1 MEVDIDEAG
10 KQLSRLAELA
20 WRGEA
25 VIITREGKPYL
36 ELTPHRGGR
45 RERRLGLLKGKIRTA
60 PDFDQTPTDVIEAFE
75 GR

>member
-10 KQLSRLAELA
+10 KQLDRLGELA

-25 VIITREGKPYL
+25 VTITKDGKPHL
-36 ELTPHRGGR
+36 ALTPHRGVG
-45 RERRLGLLKGKIRTA
+45 RERRLGLLKGKIWTA
-60 PDFDQTPTDVIEAFE
+60 PDFDRTPEDVTEAFE